1 MTTTAENNSST
12 RSFEAE
18 VKQVLDLVIHSLY
31 SNKEIFLRELISNS
45 SDALDKL
52 RFLALSNKDLIAEN
66 EELAVKLFLDEEK
79 RRLII
84 RDNGIGMNEEDLIN
98 NLGTIAKSGTKEF
111 LKLIKEKNENPDF
124 NESLIGQF
132 GVGFYSAFIV
142 ADRVTVLT
150 RKAAT
155 EDANETKAML
165 WQSNAEG
172 TYTIREASDEDFN
185 EYATESEAELKQ
197 GTKIILDLKED
208 TDEDSEFNSF
218 LKEYQIRSI
227 VKKYSDF
234 IEYPIKVRTE
244 NPEIQS
250 ANYRLETIK
259 TDLEK
264 AEKEGEGN
272 EKKEELIKEQSELEE
287 KLKSEPKFVFEV
299 LNSQK
304 AIWTKNK
311 SDISNEEYQDFY
323 KHISNDF
330 NNPLTHI
337 HYKAEG
343 TNEFTALLYLPEK
356 APFDLFMQEQVK
368 SLQLYINKV
377 FITNESDLLVPKY
390 LRFIKGVV
398 DSSDLPLNV
407 SRELLQDNHK
417 VANIKK
423 NITKKVLKTLKDVLK
438 KNRAQYDT
446 FFSELGKVLKEGV
459 HFDHANQEQILE
471 LLTYESNQ
479 KEAEQTVTLDEYIEK
494 LDARSDL
501 PEETRK
507 NIYVITGE
515 SRAELESSPYLEA
528 FKAKDIEVLLM
539 TDAVDEWVIMS
550 APQYKGKTF
559 KAINKGKVDLGEN
572 EEEKAEKEKKQE
584 EFKDLISKIQGNLNE
599 NVSEVRF
606 TDRLV
611 NTLACLVVNDHDISA
626 NLEKIYKNAQQDV
639 PTAKRILEL
648 NPEHRVVE
656 KLNAEFTKDP
666 ESQLIKDY
674 SELIYYQAL
683 LLEGSKVDNLN
694 RYNELVTNLM

>member
-1 MTTTAENNSST
+1 MTTTAKNNSST
-12 RSFEAE
+12 RSFQAE

-52 RFLALSNKDLIAEN
+52 RFNTISNKELLAEN
-66 EELAVKLFLDEEK
+66 EELNVKLFIEK
-79 RRLII
+79 EANRLII
-84 RDNGIGMNEEDLIN
+84 RDNGIGMNEEDLVN

-111 LKLIKEKNENPDF
+111 LNLIKEKNENPEF

-142 ADRVTVLT
+142 ADKVTVLT
-150 RKAAT
+150 KKAG
-155 EDANETKAML
+155 EDKTMF

-172 TYTIREASDEDFN
+172 TYEIREASKEDFT
-185 EYATESEAELKQ
+185 EYKSTDEAELKQ
-197 GTKIILDLKED
+197 GTKIILDFK
-208 TDEDSEFNSF
+208 TDDEFKIF
-218 LKEYQIRSI
+218 LQDYQIRSI

-234 IEYPIKVRTE
+234 IEYPIKLRTK
-244 NPEIQS
+244 NPEIES
-250 ANYRLETIK
+250 INHRLETLK
-259 TDLEK
+259 TELEK
-264 AEKEGEGN
+264 AENN
-272 EKKEELIKEQSELEE
+272 EKKEELINDQTDLEE
-287 KLKSEPKFVFEV
+287 KLKTEPEFVFET

-311 SDISNEEYQDFY
+311 SDITNEEYEDFY
-323 KHISNDF
+323 KHISHDF

-337 HYKAEG
+337 HYRAEG
-343 TNEFTALLYLPEK
+343 TNEFSALLYIPEK
-356 APFDLFMQEQVK
+356 APFDLMMQENIK

-398 DSSDLPLNV
+398 DASDLPLNV
-407 SRELLQDNHK
+407 SRELLQENAK
-417 VANIKK
+417 VTNIKK
-423 NITKKVLKTLKDVLK
+423 NITKKVLKTLKDLLK
-438 KNRAQYDT
+438 KNREQYDA
-446 FFSELGKVLKEGV
+446 FFKELGKVLKEGV

-471 LLTYESNQ
+471 LLTYESSL
-479 KEAEQTVTLDEYIEK
+479 ETVEKTRTLDEYIEK

-539 TDAVDEWVIMS
+539 TDAVDEWVLMS
-550 APQYKGKTF
+550 APQYKAKTF

-572 EEEKAEKEKKQE
+572 EEEKAEKEKKVE
-584 EFKDLISKIQGNLNE
+584 EYKDLVSKIQSHLNE
-599 NVSEVRF
+599 NIGEVRF

-626 NLEKIYKNAQQDV
+626 NLEKIYKNAQQDMNL
-639 PTAKRILEL
+639 PKAKRILEL
-648 NPEHRVVE
+648 NPEHRVVK
-656 KLNAEFTKDP
+656 KLNAEFKENS

-674 SELIYYQAL
+674 SELIYFQAL
-683 LLEGSKVDNLN
+683 LLEGSKITNLN
-694 RYNELVTNLM
+694 RYNELVTKLM

>member
-1 MTTTAENNSST
+1 MSTTAENNSPT

-52 RFLALSNKDLIAEN
+52 RFNAISNKELIAEN
-66 EELAVKLFLDEEK
+66 EELNIKLFIDAESK
-79 RRLII
+79 RLII
-84 RDNGIGMNEEDLIN
+84 RDNGIGMNEEDLVN

-111 LKLIKEKNENPDF
+111 LNLIKEKNENPEF
-124 NESLIGQF
+124 SESLIGQF

-142 ADRVTVLT
+142 ADQVTVLT
-150 RKAAT
+150 KKAGEEKT
-155 EDANETKAML
+155 MF

-172 TYTIREASDEDFN
+172 TYTVREANEADF
-185 EYATESEAELKQ
+185 TEFKTENEAELKQ
-197 GTKIILDLKED
+197 GTKIILDLK
-208 TDEDSEFNSF
+208 TDEEFKTF
-218 LKEYQIRSI
+218 LQDYQIRSI

-234 IEYPIKVRTE
+234 IEYPIKLRST
-244 NPEIQS
+244 NPEIES

-259 TDLEK
+259 SQLEK
-264 AEKEGEGN
+264 AEDN
-272 EKKEELIKEQSELEE
+272 EKKEELIKEQTDLEE
-287 KLKSEPKFVFEV
+287 KIKEEPEFVFET

-311 SDISNEEYQDFY
+311 SDITNEEYQDFY
-323 KHISNDF
+323 KHISHDY

-337 HYKAEG
+337 HYRAEG
-343 TNEFTALLYLPEK
+343 TNEFTALLYIPEK
-356 APFDLFMQEQVK
+356 APFDLFMQENIK

-398 DSSDLPLNV
+398 DASDLPLNV
-407 SRELLQDNHK
+407 SRELLQENAK
-417 VANIKK
+417 VTNIKK
-423 NITKKVLKTLKDVLK
+423 NITKKVLKTLKDVLQ
-438 KNRAQYDT
+438 KNREQYDA
-446 FFSELGKVLKEGV
+446 FFKELGKVLKEGV

-471 LLTYESNQ
+471 LLTYESSL
-479 KEAEQTVTLDEYIEK
+479 EAAEKTKTLDEYIEK

-515 SRAELESSPYLEA
+515 SRSELESSPYLEA

-572 EEEKAEKEKKQE
+572 EEEKAEKEKKVE
-584 EFKDLISKIQGNLNE
+584 EYKDLVSKIQSHLDE
-599 NVSEVRF
+599 NIGEVRF

-626 NLEKIYKNAQQDV
+626 NLEKIYKNAQQDMNL
-639 PTAKRILEL
+639 PKAKRILEL

-656 KLNAEFTKDP
+656 KLNSEFKENP

-674 SELIYYQAL
+674 SELIYFQAL
-683 LLEGSKVDNLN
+683 LLEGSKITNLN
-694 RYNELVTNLM
+694 RYNELVTKLM